1 VIRHS
6 RAADALGLL
15 GNAVQLIE
23 VFDELR
29 NQKEL
34 VAASVAGAPKRK
46 KEKGKAA
53 LNADV
58 CTLGDVWLAPAI
70 REGLIMPLPGG
81 RDDAAWWGQL
91 PPRLKQLAC
100 RDARG
105 RPDPNGALWGLPY
118 RWGCT
123 LFAYR
128 VDKLKQKRIPPPQDW
143 YVRHPPAGAARPR

>member
-1 VIRHS
+1 VAWKLTGRVC
-6 RAADALGLL
+6 AGGGD
-15 GNAVQLIE
+15 AVQLIE
-23 VFDELR
+23 LFEELR
-29 NQKEL
+29 QQKEL
-34 VAASVAGAPKRK
+34 LEPPSKRK
-46 KEKGKAA
+46 KQQKEKGK

-58 CTLGDVWLAPAI
+58 CTLGDAWLAPAI

-81 RDDAAWWGQL
+81 RDQAAWWGGL

-118 RWGCT
+118 RWGCV

-128 VDKLKQKRIPPPQDW
+128 VDKLKQNRIAPPHDW
-143 YVRHPPAGAARPR
+143 CVAAAHR